1 LRPGRHVVVNHAAAP
16 IEPRSVHVSSRKLGE
31 SGLSFDEDELV
42 SRVEGVQGERDR
54 AHASAE
60 VDHRGSGAGACG
72 EFCEQDAVRVHP
84 VPVARRWLLEQE
96 RPFQESVDGRG
107 YGHACLPWHPDGRD
121 AIAEWIQVSLAC
133 QPPPIIGCGKN
144 ALGSFD
150 LSIQGCET
158 TCHPAARVGLRW
170 AAMPD
175 ADAAVREKAL
185 SLGFDAV
192 GVARADVPL
201 EEDFARFEAFV
212 RAGYHG
218 TMGYLA
224 EHGTVR
230 HSLSGP
236 GILPG
241 AKSVVCVAQRYAVRL
256 PGEPPGIVGRIARY
270 ARGLDYHNHVRRRL
284 RKLAD
289 FVRSLEPGATA
300 RPLVDTAPVLERAW
314 AARAGLGF
322 VGKNGMLIRPGLG
335 SFTVIGE
342 VATSVRLTPD
352 APMMPR
358 CGRCTACLQACPTD
372 AFVRPYVLDARRCIS
387 YLTIEHR
394 GPWQGDARVA
404 PWLFGC
410 DVCQEVCPFNRA
422 AGAWLEPGGPFDP
435 LVRWQQITLADLATA
450 PPPEHLDEMLRGTA
464 MRRVR
469 YEDWR
474 RNVAGAL
481 GGGVAGSCSR
491 DRHGSRT

>member
-1 LRPGRHVVVNHAAAP
+1 
-16 IEPRSVHVSSRKLGE
+16 
-31 SGLSFDEDELV
+31 
-42 SRVEGVQGERDR
+42 
-54 AHASAE
+54 
-60 VDHRGSGAGACG
+60 
-72 EFCEQDAVRVHP
+72 
-84 VPVARRWLLEQE
+84 
-96 RPFQESVDGRG
+96 
-107 YGHACLPWHPDGRD
+107 
-121 AIAEWIQVSLAC
+121 
-133 QPPPIIGCGKN
+133 
-144 ALGSFD
+144 
-150 LSIQGCET
+150 
-158 TCHPAARVGLRW
+158 
-170 AAMPD
+170 MPD

-212 RAGYHG
+212 RADYHG

-224 EHGTVR
+224 EHGPVR
-230 HSLSGP
+230 QSLSGP

-241 AKSVVCVAQRYAVRL
+241 ARSVVCVAQRYAVRL
-256 PGEPPGIVGRIARY
+256 PEDPPGIVGRIARY

-322 VGKNGMLIRPGLG
+322 IGKNGMLIRPGLG

-342 VATSVRLTPD
+342 VVTSVRLTPD

-358 CGRCTACLQACPTD
+358 CGRCTACLRACPTD

-387 YLTIEHR
+387 FLTIEHR
-394 GPWQGDARVA
+394 GPWQDDARVA

-422 AGAWLEPGGPFDP
+422 EGAWVEPGGPFDP
-435 LVRWQQITLADLATA
+435 LVRWRHITLADFATV
-450 PPPEHLDEMLRGTA
+450 PPEHLDEMLRGSA

-474 RNVAGAL
+474 RNVTGAL
-481 GGGVAGSCSR
+481 GGELLGVAAGTDTGQER
-491 DRHGSRT
+491 DP

>member
-1 LRPGRHVVVNHAAAP
+1 MLSAFTRYPWPGAGC
-16 IEPRSVHVSSRKLGE
+16 SSRSAPSKNA
-31 SGLSFDEDELV
+31 
-42 SRVEGVQGERDR
+42 SRVVGTAMRAYHRIPMGEMRSPNGFR
-54 AHASAE
+54 SGWYIGHPQSSVAE
-60 VDHRGSGAGACG
+60 
-72 EFCEQDAVRVHP
+72 
-84 VPVARRWLLEQE
+84 
-96 RPFQESVDGRG
+96 
-107 YGHACLPWHPDGRD
+107 
-121 AIAEWIQVSLAC
+121 
-133 QPPPIIGCGKN
+133 KN
-144 ALGSFD
+144 APGSFGF
-150 LSIQGCET
+150 SIQGFET
-158 TCHPAARVGLRW
+158 TRHPAARVGLRW

-224 EHGTVR
+224 EHGPVR
-230 HSLSGP
+230 QGLSGP

-241 AKSVVCVAQRYAVRL
+241 ARSVVCVAQRYAVRL
-256 PGEPPGIVGRIARY
+256 PGDPPGMVGRIARY
-270 ARGLDYHNHVRRRL
+270 ARGLDYHKHVRRRL

-289 FVRSLEPGATA
+289 FVRSLEPGAVA

-322 VGKNGMLIRPGLG
+322 LGKNGMLIRPGLG

-342 VATSVRLTPD
+342 VVTSVRLTPD

-358 CGRCTACLQACPTD
+358 CGRCTACLRACPTE
-372 AFVRPYVLDARRCIS
+372 AFVSPYVLDARRCIS

-394 GPWQGDARVA
+394 GAWQADARVA

-422 AGAWLEPGGPFDP
+422 AGAWVEPGGPFDP
-435 LVRWQQITLADLATA
+435 LPRWQHIALADLATA
-450 PPPEHLDEMLRGTA
+450 SPDQLDEMLQGSA

-481 GGGVAGSCSR
+481 GGELLGVAAGTDTGQER
-491 DRHGSRT
+491 DP